1 MKNTKIFFNKDN
13 FSVFMTLLY
22 LFVFLNI
29 VCYSNSLIQAGKY
42 PYVKRLNNGKYIIL
56 SSNSIIFTDS
66 DFNQTE
72 KTIDFETE
80 VYSFFEFITST
91 TCSQFK
97 SGDGSYIMAIILNKL
112 YFFSSNGELLNTYD
126 LQPYLNGKY
135 SSSLIPNG
143 HSGNDYFFTFIYAS
157 GDSGINSDCSFL
169 NFKKGK
175 FDSSNK
181 QITFYSDIYQ
191 FSPLEYTQ
199 NKFQA
204 IFSCDIMKKNNKE
217 YIACFYGHTN
227 LICSLFDPENY
238 TEFQTKVSEYGL
250 GVNKVAIAPNGRE
263 KALLCTYISSLNCY
277 NYDINNNEFSPGQ
290 KTVENGCENYQSALI
305 LDYFYETN
313 KFVAG
318 CLGNNAEFYI
328 STFNEQL
335 SWDES
340 SAKISSVGQNIG
352 KVGIINIILPSGQTK
367 YNAFTSPIQG
377 CNIVTCDSIQ
387 AQFDLDITIV
397 NTYPTGESSDLVCSF
412 PDYYNYEKTNC
423 ITEISEGYY
432 CNSTEKRTIDKCHNN
447 CKSCQ
452 QGGDDNS
459 NNCLTCKD
467 GLYYNLGNCV
477 ERSLCTNDVF
487 TDGSINKCKCIQQSK
502 CLLCDSTSLS
512 YSKCLSCNTDSHYYP
527 KQEDINNHNTYIE
540 CYNSESIGNGFIL
553 NSENHYAQC
562 YEN

>member
-1 MKNTKIFFNKDN
+1 M
-13 FSVFMTLLY
+13 
-22 LFVFLNI
+22 
-29 VCYSNSLIQAGKY
+29 
-42 PYVKRLNNGKYIIL
+42 
-56 SSNSIIFTDS
+56 
-66 DFNQTE
+66 
-72 KTIDFETE
+72 
-80 VYSFFEFITST
+80 
-91 TCSQFK
+91 
-97 SGDGSYIMAIILNKL
+97 
-112 YFFSSNGELLNTYD
+112 
-126 LQPYLNGKY
+126 
-135 SSSLIPNG
+135 
-143 HSGNDYFFTFIYAS
+143 
-157 GDSGINSDCSFL
+157 
-169 NFKKGK
+169 
-175 FDSSNK
+175 
-181 QITFYSDIYQ
+181 
-191 FSPLEYTQ
+191 
-199 NKFQA
+199 
-204 IFSCDIMKKNNKE
+204 
-217 YIACFYGHTN
+217 
-227 LICSLFDPENY
+227 
-238 TEFQTKVSEYGL
+238 
-250 GVNKVAIAPNGRE
+250 
-263 KALLCTYISSLNCY
+263 CTYKSILICY

-290 KTVENGCENYQSALI
+290 KTLENGCENYQSALI

-318 CLGNNAEFYI
+318 CLGNNGEFYI

-377 CNIVTCDSIQ
+377 CDIVTCDSIQ

-562 YEN
+562 YENWLNCYGVGDSYNNKCTECKSNYSKIKNNYNIENCYPNCQYYFYFNNANEYICLNSNNCPENYKLIDGKNKCIINCANDEIYNYKVEYKNVCYNTCPQYTKIVDSNSNICKLKCEDYDGKYYNYD